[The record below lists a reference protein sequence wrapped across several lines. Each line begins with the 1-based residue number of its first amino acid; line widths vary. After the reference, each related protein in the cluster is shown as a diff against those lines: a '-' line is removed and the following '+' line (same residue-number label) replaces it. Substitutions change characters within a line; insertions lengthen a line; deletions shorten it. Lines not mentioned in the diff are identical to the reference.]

1 MKNIWKGIKQIIN
14 SKPRGS
20 SSSPSKILEGEN
32 VLTDSKYIANAF
44 NHFFTNIGNNLA
56 TSIPSVEATPMD
68 FMSNQQLNS
77 IFLNPIT
84 SEEIILEINKLN
96 SSKAVGPFSIPI
108 NILKL
113 TKDIISKPLEII
125 FNSSLLN
132 GIVPD
137 SFKIARIIPIHKKG
151 STISL
156 DNYRPISLLSLFNK
170 LLEKLMFKRIN
181 KFISKHNILHNKQ
194 FGFRSKHS
202 ALHAILSIT
211 DKIQT
216 AVEDGYYSCGIFLD
230 LSKAFDT
237 VNHSILLQKLE
248 YYGFRGVAHNW
259 LKSYLDNRKK
269 FVTVG
274 SISSGLLNIS
284 CGVPQG
290 SVLGPLLF
298 LLYINDIQNST
309 RILDFHLFADDSNLF
324 YANKSLLTLE
334 TIVNK
339 EISHVY
345 QWLCANKLSLN
356 VEKSNYIIF
365 HPAQKRVNYQV
376 KVSLNGQILKQEIYT
391 TYLGVVI
398 DCHLNWKAHISKVSK
413 KIKRNIGAISR
424 VRHFVDSNIL
434 INLYYSLVYPYLI
447 YGLVAW
453 GNTYS
458 SSINPLYILQK
469 KVVRLMTFS
478 IFYEHSN
485 PLFVKL
491 GILKLHDLVFYH
503 NAIFMY
509 DFHNDSLPE
518 TFNTFFFP
526 VNQRHN
532 YKTRLASRSS
542 YSLPHIR
549 TNYGNFNIRYS
560 GVKVLNEID
569 DETKKLK
576 PACFKKKLK
585 KYLLEKYLE

>member
-1 MKNIWKGIKQIIN
+1 LIISKFSTLPIGFKIFKRDFSLFNEQTFLQEMQSVNWNLESLDDNVNEMFDTFNSELMKIIDKHIPLKQLSRKDVKHRSKPWITSGIRTSLKIKNNLYKKYIKSRTVYYHQKFKLYRNKINRLIKISKKDYYNKYFMSNKSNMKNIWKGIKQIIN

-32 VLTDSKYIANAF
+32 VLTDSKSIANAF
-44 NHFFTNIGNNLA
+44 NNFFANIGNNLA

-68 FMSNQQLNS
+68 SMSNQQLNS

-151 STISL
+151 STMSL
-156 DNYRPISLLSLFNK
+156 DNYRPISLLSVFNK

-259 LKSYLDNRKK
+259 LKLYLDNRKQ

-298 LLYINDIQNST
+298 LLYINAIQNST

-339 EISHVY
+339 GNFT
-345 QWLCANKLSLN
+345 CLS
-356 VEKSNYIIF
+356 
-365 HPAQKRVNYQV
+365 
-376 KVSLNGQILKQEIYT
+376 
-391 TYLGVVI
+391 VVI
-398 DCHLNWKAHISKVSK
+398 IIVLCFH
-413 KIKRNIGAISR
+413 
-424 VRHFVDSNIL
+424 
-434 INLYYSLVYPYLI
+434 YSVI
-447 YGLVAW
+447 
-453 GNTYS
+453 
-458 SSINPLYILQK
+458 
-469 KVVRLMTFS
+469 
-478 IFYEHSN
+478 
-485 PLFVKL
+485 
-491 GILKLHDLVFYH
+491 
-503 NAIFMY
+503 
-509 DFHNDSLPE
+509 
-518 TFNTFFFP
+518 
-526 VNQRHN
+526 
-532 YKTRLASRSS
+532 
-542 YSLPHIR
+542 
-549 TNYGNFNIRYS
+549 
-560 GVKVLNEID
+560 
-569 DETKKLK
+569 
-576 PACFKKKLK
+576 
-585 KYLLEKYLE
+585 